1 LSALSSENIFS
12 IIFFLPTLCS
22 NMRSVFVGR
31 NVRQNVLLFG
41 RMFYCSAECSQ
52 NVLYF
57 GIILGGGL
65 GCNRGD
71 LGDFRQGN
79 RQRGKKLVRPRLV
92 KIILGVSQEF
102 V

>member
-1 LSALSSENIFS
+1 MFSESSRNLLGMFS
-12 IIFFLPTLCS
+12 ECS
-22 NMRSVFVGR
+22 R
-31 NVRQNVLLFG
+31 NVLG
-41 RMFYCSAECSQ
+41 MFSECSR